1 MNLESKYQLISILT
15 NTKVRTILQDILQNG
30 HVKPGKRA
38 VSRHIGRVPGPSQ
51 VTKQEACWL
60 DKAKVSTNTT
70 SLCSRQEPTRKSL
83 ICVQNFKKIIAFLV
97 SWQLYT
103 LSHGS

>member
-15 NTKVRTILQDILQNG
+15 NTKVSTILQNG

-60 DKAKVSTNTT
+60 DKAKVSTNIT
-70 SLCSRQEPTRKSL
+70 SLCSRQEPTRKS
-83 ICVQNFKKIIAFLV
+83 
-97 SWQLYT
+97 
-103 LSHGS
+103 